1 MISLSPYRLYAEIAA
16 VALAASA
23 VAGASAWVMHHER
36 DIGRKEVQAK
46 WDSDVSHRLQ
56 VAITAQNANAAET
69 SRRLAAQQKA
79 DHDHEIQLATARA
92 DAAAASAV
100 AGRLRNK
107 IAQLAASGG
116 TASNPAP
123 ADVSTPAG
131 GLGTV
136 AGECISAFTTLAEA
150 ARRGYLAGIDAA
162 SRYDALILNHEGKP

>member
-1 MISLSPYRLYAEIAA
+1 MINLIPGPFKLYAEIAI
-16 VALAASA
+16 VITAASA

-46 WDSDVSHRLQ
+46 WDADTIKRQ
-56 VAITAQNANAAET
+56 AIANAAQNANAAET

-79 DHDHEIQLATARA
+79 DHDHETQLATARA
-92 DAAAASAV
+92 DAAVSAAI

-136 AGECISAFTTLAEA
+136 AGECVAAFTTLAES

-162 SRYDALILNHEGKP
+162 SRYDALTK

>member
-1 MISLSPYRLYAEIAA
+1 MISLAPYRLYAEIAA
-16 VALAASA
+16 VVLAASA

-36 DIGRKEVQAK
+36 EIGRKEVQAK
-46 WDSDVSHRLQ
+46 WNVDVSHLRL
-56 VAITAQNANAAET
+56 VAIEAQSANAAET

-79 DHDHEIQLATARA
+79 DHDHETQLATARA
-92 DAAAASAV
+92 DAAAASAI

-131 GLGTV
+131 GLGSV
-136 AGECISAFTTLAEA
+136 AGECVTAFATLVEA
-150 ARRGYLAGIDAA
+150 ARRSYLAGIDAA
-162 SRYDALILNHEGKP
+162 SRYDALTK